1 MTTGTV
7 ATVIMLLLWSTVD
20 SVPMFFC
27 VFAIGGIAMATA
39 LYEPVFAITAAW
51 FDRLRPRAV
60 LVLTVFGGLA
70 SVVFVPL
77 TAALVNWL
85 GWRGGRHCLPG
96 SPAACC
102 VVPARWRLCSRI
114 ALVTTRFRES
124 AFDT

>member
-1 MTTGTV
+1 MTTGTEV
-7 ATVIMLLLWSTVD
+7 TVIMLLLWSTVD

-85 GWRGGRHCLPG
+85 GWRGGPIACRDRRHL
-96 SPAACC
+96 
-102 VVPARWRLCSRI
+102 LCSASAL
-114 ALVTTRFRES
+114 ALVQSHRARDDEISRIGF
-124 AFDT
+124 